1 MSDPSSPITPKTKRR
16 VQQLSFGLFF
26 FVIIA
31 TGFFG
36 TTGAIV
42 AVAVMAVVGV
52 GYVVWLRRLIA
63 EGKASGRWKADD
75 DA

>member
-1 MSDPSSPITPKTKRR
+1 MSDQPSPITPKMKRR

-26 FVIIA
+26 FIVIA

-42 AVAVMAVVGV
+42 AVVVIAVVVV
-52 GYVVWLRRLIA
+52 GYVLWLRRLIA
-63 EGKASGRWKADD
+63 EGKASGRWNPGD